1 MVQRTGV
8 WELGRYRTPGDGLQ
22 GYRLLRR
29 ISNCVGDWRFLQG
42 QRLPQDHFHRCSNV
56 EEKIVRAGEQHQRRH
71 ETDSTADC
79 RTDDGA
85 FPLVG
90 RNA

>member
-8 WELGRYRTPGDGLQ
+8 WQLWRYRMPGDGL
-22 GYRLLRR
+22 YRYLLLRR
-29 ISNCVGDWRFLQG
+29 ISNCVGDLRFLEE
-42 QRLPQDHFHRCSNV
+42 QRLPQYHFYRRSNV
-56 EEKIVRAGEQHQRRH
+56 EEKIVRAGEQHERRY
-71 ETDSTADC
+71 EADSAADC